1 MALSRDE
8 VVRAAVRLLDAV
20 GLEGLTLRNLAARL
34 GVAAPTLY
42 WHVKDKR
49 TLLDL
54 MAEAIV
60 AENRPAPRPAHGQP
74 WWDWLGEGA
83 WAQYRALVSHRD
95 GALVVAG
102 NRPTETALPVVEQ
115 AVGSLVDIG
124 FPPGEALESILT
136 VGHFVIGSAVE
147 YQAEAARGT
156 ATERDTALVVR
167 MRDDDLP
174 NLAGAV
180 RARAAPDPDV
190 TFRHGLNL
198 ILAGL
203 RARHREL
210 IGEPAAEAV
219 DR

>member
-1 MALSRDE
+1 VALSRDE
-8 VVRAAVRLLDAV
+8 VVRAAVRLLDEA
-20 GLEGLTLRNLAARL
+20 GLQGLTLRNLAACL
-34 GVAAPTLY
+34 GVSAPTLY
-42 WHVKDKR
+42 WYVKDKR
-49 TLLDL
+49 ALLDL

-60 AENRPAPRPAHGQP
+60 EENRPAPRPAHGQP

-102 NRPTETALPVVEQ
+102 NRPTQAALPVVEQ
-115 AVGSLVDIG
+115 AVGSLVDVG

-147 YQAEAARGT
+147 HQAEAARGT
-156 ATERDTALVVR
+156 ATDRDVALAVR
-167 MRDDDLP
+167 MCDDDLP
-174 NLAGAV
+174 NLAGAA
-180 RARAAPDPDV
+180 RARAVPDPDV
-190 TFRHGLNL
+190 TFQHGLNL

-210 IGEPAAEAV
+210 IGEPTAETA